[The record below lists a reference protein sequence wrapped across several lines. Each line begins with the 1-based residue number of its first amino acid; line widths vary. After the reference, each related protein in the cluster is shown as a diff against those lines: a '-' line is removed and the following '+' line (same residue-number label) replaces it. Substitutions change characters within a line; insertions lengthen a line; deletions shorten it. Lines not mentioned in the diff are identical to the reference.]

1 MKYGLDHVVLNPFDW
16 SLEQLELIAGEVL
29 PRVTGGR

>member
-1 MKYGLDHVVLNPFDW
+1 MKYGLRHVVLNPLDC
-16 SLEQLELIAGEVL
+16 SLEQLELIAGDVL

>member
-1 MKYGLDHVVLNPFDW
+1 VLNPLDW

-29 PRVTGGR
+29 TKVQR